1 MMQNTGKTLVIGAST
16 NEDRYSNKCVKL
28 LRKHNIETVA
38 VGNKEGIISGVQIQT
53 GKPCEAKVQTI
64 AIYLSPKNLESF
76 HDYIIG
82 LKPERI
88 LFPPGTENPE
98 FYKKANAH
106 GIETE
111 EACPLVMLNTG
122 VY

>member
-53 GKPCEAKVQTI
+53 GKPCEAKVQQ
-64 AIYLSPKNLESF
+64 
-76 HDYIIG
+76 
-82 LKPERI
+82 
-88 LFPPGTENPE
+88 
-98 FYKKANAH
+98 
-106 GIETE
+106 
-111 EACPLVMLNTG
+111 
-122 VY
+122 